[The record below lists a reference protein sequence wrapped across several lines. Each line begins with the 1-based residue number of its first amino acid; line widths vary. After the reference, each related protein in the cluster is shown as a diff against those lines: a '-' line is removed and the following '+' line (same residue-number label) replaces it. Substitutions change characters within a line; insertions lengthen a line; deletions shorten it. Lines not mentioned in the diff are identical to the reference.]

1 MSEKQPARASAP
13 GDSGPHPTLDVPAGP
28 PPASPR
34 GTRGVILAIALAALL
49 VAGFGI
55 VTRVRSRSAL
65 KDDTEK
71 TAAPTVAVFSPEH
84 GAPLREILLP
94 GTTQAFT
101 DAPIYARTSGYLR
114 KWHVDIGAKVR
125 KGQLLDETDSPEIDQ
140 QLQAAKADHA
150 TALANEQL

>member
-55 VTRVRSRSAL
+55 VTRV
-65 KDDTEK
+65 
-71 TAAPTVAVFSPEH
+71 
-84 GAPLREILLP
+84 
-94 GTTQAFT
+94 
-101 DAPIYARTSGYLR
+101 
-114 KWHVDIGAKVR
+114 
-125 KGQLLDETDSPEIDQ
+125 
-140 QLQAAKADHA
+140 
-150 TALANEQL
+150 